1 MLTLVRPELPAP
13 PSDTLLRRRTER
25 YLLRDEPP
33 RHVADAR
40 ARARLAHA
48 GVRAGGEQLALDLVV
63 ERRADDEHAALGRRV
78 LGVEGPQDA
87 ERVEVGHEQV
97 EDDQVRLEVG
107 DRLDGSRATVGLAEE
122 LHVVA
127 RLDGARHA
135 GAEDEA
141 VVDDENPE
149 RAAAPGGA
157 AGRVAGRS
165 SDPGHDAAASP
176 RWPAGI
182 VPFGRLARPAR
193 PPSRAGARHPRD
205 RP

>member
-48 GVRAGGEQLALDLVV
+48 GVRAGGEQLTLDLVV
-63 ERRADDEHAALGRRV
+63 ERRADHEHPALGRRV
-78 LGVEGPQDA
+78 LGVERPQDA

-97 EDDQVRLEVG
+97 EDDEVGVEVG
-107 DRLDGSRATVGLAEE
+107 DRLEGRRAAVGLADE

-141 VVDDENPE
+141 VVHDENAD
-149 RAAAPGGA
+149 RAAALGGA
-157 AGRVAGRS
+157 AVRRARRS
-165 SDPGHDAAASP
+165 SDPGHDAAVSP

-182 VPFGRLARPAR
+182 VTFGRLARA
-193 PPSRAGARHPRD
+193 A
-205 RP
+205 